1 MQWKRVGTILLDD
14 KDGTAVS
21 RIAYQHGNNIDHI
34 NMDILGR
41 WIQGEGIP
49 DRTWQGL
56 LGVLKVVHC
65 IKLAESVEEALAA
78 KEAEQGKPYSHL

>member
-14 KDGTAVS
+14 KDGRAVS
-21 RIAYQHGNNIDHI
+21 RIAYQHGNNIDDI

-49 DRTWQGL
+49 DCTWQGL
-56 LGVLKVVHC
+56 LGVLKMYC
-65 IKLAESVEEALAA
+65 ITLAESVEEALAA
-78 KEAEQGKPYSHL
+78 EEAEQGKPYSHF